1 MLAGLLLAL
10 LVVLAG
16 CGTSTPQ
23 TPQNEAEVPRI
34 SPAQLKE
41 RLDGGEDVL
50 VVDARSADQ
59 YAAHHIPGSISVPL
73 PQVEARLGEFPRDKE
88 VVFY

>member
-1 MLAGLLLAL
+1 VLGGLLLAL
-10 LVVLAG
+10 IVVLAG
-16 CGTSTPQ
+16 CGSSASEL
-23 TPQNEAEVPRI
+23 PQNEVEVPRI

-59 YAAHHIPGSISVPL
+59 YAANHIPGSISVPL
-73 PQVEARLGEFPRDKE
+73 PQVEARLDEFPRDKE
-88 VVFY
+88 IVFY